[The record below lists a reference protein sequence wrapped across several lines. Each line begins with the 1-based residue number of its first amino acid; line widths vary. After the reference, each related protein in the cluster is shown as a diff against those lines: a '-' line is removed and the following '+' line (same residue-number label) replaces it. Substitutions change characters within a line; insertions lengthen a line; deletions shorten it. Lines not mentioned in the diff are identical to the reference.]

1 VNQRGLAPGRFA
13 KSLAGEHDSLLVRM
27 KSTGISLLLLVSLL
41 GGTLSSNVFAQSP
54 SDQDDE
60 VIRVETDLTNLFF
73 TATNKQKGF
82 VTTLR
87 EEDVRLTEDGVPQKI
102 LTFQRETNR
111 PLSIAFLI
119 DVSASEERT
128 LPQEKAAA
136 RAFIETIIQ
145 SSKDQAAIIPFT
157 GSAFLEQGLTR
168 DVFSIYRALERVE
181 VAMPAYLGSG
191 RPLSGIASGPG
202 MKATPPE
209 GSTAIW
215 DAIALTSSEV
225 LARNSDPKMTEND
238 RPGRGPGPSRTD
250 QISLSVGA
258 AGAAQFPNQRRRAI
272 ILLTDGQDTTSRL
285 LRSEAVN
292 RALEAE
298 TVIYAI
304 GIGDSKYEGVDRG
317 ALNAV
322 ASGTGGRAFF
332 PKRETDLQNA
342 FAEIEQEL
350 RSQYLI
356 AYSSTNKNR
365 DGSYRQMRIDI
376 TNPDLQKEQLKLRH
390 RPGYFAKPLQ
400 NRER

>member
-1 VNQRGLAPGRFA
+1 
-13 KSLAGEHDSLLVRM
+13 M
-27 KSTGISLLLLVSLL
+27 KSTLVTLLLIFSLLWGASVS
-41 GGTLSSNVFAQSP
+41 AQTP
-54 SDQDDE
+54 TDQEDD

-73 TATNKQKGF
+73 TATNKQKAF

-102 LTFQRETNR
+102 LTFQRETDR

-136 RAFIETIIQ
+136 RAFIESVVQ

-191 RPLSGIASGPG
+191 RPISGIASGPG

-215 DAIALTSSEV
+215 DAIALTASEV
-225 LARNSDPKMTEND
+225 LARNSDQKTAGQDGE
-238 RPGRGPGPSRTD
+238 GRGQRTAQSEPGQST
-250 QISLSVGA
+250 LSASAPRV
-258 AGAAQFPNQRRRAI
+258 AQVPNQRRRAI

-285 LRSEAVN
+285 PRSEAIS

-304 GIGDSKYEGVDRG
+304 GIGDSKYEGVNRD
-317 ALNAV
+317 AINAV

-332 PKRETDLQNA
+332 PKRETDLRNA

-365 DGSYRQMRIDI
+365 DGSYRQMHIDV
-376 TNPDLQKEQLKLRH
+376 TNPELQKDQLKLRH
-390 RPGYFAKPLQ
+390 RPGYFAKPLK